1 MKRVSIDSL
10 KLGTSLDEPI
20 YDETGKLLLAA
31 GKDLTHDMLVSLV
44 RGGADCVYVGEWDSS
59 QVSDSGTDVPISDY
73 RQAAERMADV
83 LQSEVEQSLASED
96 ALKVEPEGDALEAS
110 MDDSLQTGRSESR
123 LGEWQAAHDD
133 GVAFVE
139 SLTEG
144 ALESDKVAEEAWNV
158 AGKLVDTLATD
169 MSLLVNMTRLKSS
182 AQYIYFHS
190 LNVATLAIS
199 IATAMKFS
207 RDQVME
213 VGVAALLHDLGM
225 VMVPQEILN
234 APRRLTEAELLDVH
248 KHSLHVLYALERL
261 PGLPW
266 TARYIAYQN
275 HERGDGSGY
284 PCKREKHLIHRSARI
299 VAVADVYDALTSDR
313 PWRKA
318 YHPYNAMEHMIKQVS
333 KNLFDGD
340 SVRGLLKYLSL
351 FPLGSLVRLN
361 TGEIAKVVHSNGDAF
376 DRPFVCVLYDAAGQ
390 RVSEF
395 LTIDLL
401 EEDQISIES
410 FAGGD
415 LEVGL
420 NVGF

>member
-1 MKRVSIDSL
+1 MKRVSIDRL
-10 KLGTSLDEPI
+10 TLGNRLDEPI
-20 YDETGKLLLAA
+20 YAETGKLLLAA
-31 GKDLTHDMLVSLV
+31 GKDLTHDMLVSLL
-44 RGGADCVYVGEWDSS
+44 RGGADCVYVGEWDPR

-83 LQSEVEQSLASED
+83 LQSEVEKSLASEN
-96 ALKVEPEGDALEAS
+96 ALNVEPEGDALEAS
-110 MDDSLQTGRSESR
+110 MDDSLQTGRSEDRFS
-123 LGEWQAAHDD
+123 EWQAAHDD

-139 SLTEG
+139 SLTQG
-144 ALESDKVAEEAWNV
+144 VLESDKVAQEAFKTV
-158 AGKLVDTLATD
+158 GTLVDTLTAD
-169 MSLLVNMTRLKSS
+169 ISLLVNMTRLKSNT
-182 AQYIYFHS
+182 QYIYFHS

-199 IATAMKFS
+199 IATAMKFR

-225 VMVPQEILN
+225 VMVPQEIIN
-234 APRRLTEAELLDVH
+234 APRRLTELELLDVH

-275 HERGDGSGY
+275 HERCDGSGY
-284 PCKREKHLIHRSARI
+284 PARREKHLIHRFARI

-318 YHPYNAMEHMIKQVS
+318 YHPYNAVEHMIKEVP
-333 KNLFDGD
+333 KNLLDGN
-340 SVRGLLKYLSL
+340 SVRGLVKYLSL
-351 FPLGSLVRLN
+351 FPLGTLVRLN
-361 TGEIAKVVHSNGDAF
+361 TGEVAKVVHSNGDAF
-376 DRPFVCVLYDAAGQ
+376 DRPVVRVLYDAAGQ
-390 RVSEF
+390 RVSDF

-410 FAGGD
+410 FADGN